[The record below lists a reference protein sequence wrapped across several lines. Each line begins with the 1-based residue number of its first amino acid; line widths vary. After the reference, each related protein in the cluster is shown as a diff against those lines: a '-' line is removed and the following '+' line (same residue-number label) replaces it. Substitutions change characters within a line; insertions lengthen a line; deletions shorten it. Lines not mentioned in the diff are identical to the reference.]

1 MAIIGIDISR
11 LFDAQV
17 DKAYSG
23 YLDPPK
29 KNRLIKKSL
38 TELVEKKYR
47 GLDTQQEYDELSSM
61 IVADFSITPVNGKV
75 AIAPYP
81 ISSIIY
87 NPSGLLTITTG
98 FELLLIVG
106 NQVTISNVSGITP
119 SVNGAYTVLS
129 VSGNTFTVQGT
140 PGYTG
145 TYVPNSGSVV
155 GGPMITNYHHLLSTR
170 CEYLITSRYI
180 TAKIIRATNASPI
193 VITTERKTDIRS
205 FTAVSITGVN
215 GNTNANGVWFVKRYS
230 YDTFALYQDAELTIP
245 VVGNGTYVNG
255 GHIGSFLRRA
265 ATQLVPDSKGNLIP
279 APTFQYPTFQM
290 SLNKLIF
297 SPEPSRV
304 IIDYMAD
311 LPIQIDVLDTTTD
324 YTLWYPEKLIF
335 RLVNE
340 AARQFNLESRDLTQY
355 QAQAAETIQNP

>member
-1 MAIIGIDISR
+1 MAITGIEISR
-11 LFDAQV
+11 LFDQQV

-23 YLDPPK
+23 YLDPSK
-29 KNRLIKKSL
+29 KNRLIKKAL

-61 IVADFSITPVNGKV
+61 IVSDLSITPMDGKV

-81 ISSIIY
+81 ISSITY
-87 NPSGLLTITTG
+87 NPSGVLTITTG
-98 FELLLIVG
+98 FEPLLIVG
-106 NQVTISNVSGITP
+106 SQVTISNVLGVTP
-119 SVNGAYTVLS
+119 SVNGTYTVLS
-129 VSGNTFTVQGT
+129 ISGNTFTVQGT

-145 TYVPNSGSVV
+145 VYVSNSGNVV
-155 GGPMITNYHHLLSTR
+155 GGPMITNYHHLLSAR

-180 TAKIIRATNASPI
+180 TAKIIGATNTSPI

-230 YDTFALYQDAELTIP
+230 YDTFALYQDAELTVP
-245 VVGNGTYVNG
+245 VVGNGDYVNG
-255 GHIGSFLRRA
+255 GHIGSFLVRP
-265 ATQLVPDSKGNLIP
+265 ATQIVPDAKGNRIP
-279 APTFQYPTFQM
+279 EPTVQYPSFQV

-297 SPEPSRV
+297 SPSPSKV
-304 IIDYMAD
+304 VIDYMSD
-311 LPIQIDVLDTTTD
+311 LPIEIDVTDATTD

-335 RLVNE
+335 RLINE
-340 AARQFNLESRDLTQY
+340 AARQFNLESRDITQY